1 MLAPPIEPTSVDVRS
16 VRWFDMSETNQS
28 DQPAPSAVHGRP
40 HEADPHGGHAKAST
54 FGLALGS
61 VGVVYGDIG
70 TSPLYAMREALAHTA
85 ADGVTRSEVT
95 GVVSLLIWAIV
106 IVVTCKYVLFVMN
119 ADNRGEG
126 GTLSLLALAKA
137 AVGKRTLA
145 VFVIGVLGASLFYGD
160 AVITPAISVL
170 SAVEGLKLVTP
181 AFETAV
187 VPLTIII
194 LVVLFAGQSFGTGRV
209 AALFGP
215 ITAFWFLCMA
225 VSGAIHVGDDPEI
238 LYALNPLSAALFIV
252 DHGYLALIVLG
263 SVFLAVTGAEALYA
277 DMGHFGRRPIRLAW
291 FCLVFPSL
299 TINYLGQGALVLAHP
314 ETMENPFFLLVPEWA
329 RLPYVILATVATV
342 IASQAVITG
351 AFSLTQQAV
360 QLGLLPRLESRH
372 TSETQAGQIYMPRV
386 NWLLLAGVIALVVFF
401 QSSTALASA
410 YGISVTGEM
419 VMTSL
424 LAFIVVWRVW
434 KKPLLLAVAIVAPF
448 LALELI
454 FLSANLLKVLDGG
467 YVPLM
472 LAASMSII
480 MWTWVRGTNIV
491 YEKSHR
497 ESVPLVELCK
507 MLERSHPVRVPGT
520 AVFLTSDPE
529 IAPSALM
536 HNLKHNTVLHAK
548 NVVLTVKVVTSPRV
562 PEAERIRLEPVNDD
576 FTRVML
582 TFGYM
587 ETPNVPK
594 ALGLGRK
601 LGLKFDIMS
610 TSFFL
615 NRRSFRASPT
625 SGMPIWQDRLFIA
638 LTRMAANATDFYRIP
653 SNRVVE
659 LGQQFTV

>member
-1 MLAPPIEPTSVDVRS
+1 M
-16 VRWFDMSETNQS
+16 
-28 DQPAPSAVHGRP
+28 
-40 HEADPHGGHAKAST
+40 
-54 FGLALGS
+54 ALGS

-70 TSPLYAMREALAHTA
+70 TSPLYAFREALAHTA
-85 ADGVTRSEVT
+85 KDGLTRLEVT
-95 GVVSLLIWAIV
+95 GVVSLLIWALTL
-106 IVVTCKYVLFVMN
+106 VVTLKYVVFVMQ

-126 GTLSLLALAKA
+126 GTLSLVALAKSA
-137 AVGKRTLA
+137 IGGRSAA
-145 VFVIGVLGASLFYGD
+145 VFVIGVLGAAMFFGD

-170 SAVEGLKLVTP
+170 SAVEGLKLITP
-181 AFETAV
+181 AFDQAV
-187 VPLTIII
+187 VPITIVI
-194 LVVLFAGQSFGTGRV
+194 LIVLFAVQSFGTGRV

-225 VSGAIHVGDDPEI
+225 VSGAVHVSDDPAI
-238 LYALNPLSAALFIV
+238 LMALNPLSAVEFVIE
-252 DHGYLALIVLG
+252 HRFMALIVIG

-277 DMGHFGRRPIRLAW
+277 DMGHFGRPPIRLAW
-291 FCLVFPSL
+291 FVLVFPSL
-299 TINYLGQGALVLAHP
+299 TLNYLGQGALVLAHP
-314 ETMENPFFLLVPEWA
+314 DAMENPFFLLVPESL

-372 TSETQAGQIYMPRV
+372 TSETQAGQIYLPRV
-386 NWLLLAGVIALVVFF
+386 NWVLLAGVLALVVFF
-401 QSSTALASA
+401 RSSTALANA

-419 VMTSL
+419 VMSSL
-424 LAFIVVWRVW
+424 LAFVVVWKAWRW
-434 KKPLLLAVAIVAPF
+434 PLGLAVAVVAPF
-448 LALELI
+448 LSLELI

-467 YVPLM
+467 WMPIT
-472 LAASMSII
+472 LAACVSIT
-480 MWTWVRGTNIV
+480 MWTWVRGTRIV

-497 ESVPLVELCK
+497 ESVPLADLVK
-507 MLERSHPVRVPGT
+507 MLARSHPVRVPGT

-536 HNLKHNTVLHAK
+536 HNLKHNTVLHTK
-548 NVVLTVKVVTSPRV
+548 NVVLTVKVSTAPRV
-562 PEAERIRLEPVNDD
+562 AEEQRIRIEPLNDD
-576 FTRVML
+576 FTKVTL

-587 ETPNVPK
+587 EQPNVPK
-594 ALGLGRK
+594 ALALGRK
-601 LGLKFDIMS
+601 QGLKFDIMS

-615 NRRSFRASPT
+615 NRRSFKASPQ
-625 SGMPIWQDRLFIA
+625 SGMPLWQDRLFIA